1 MEVGEVGVHV
11 ERETVIGHPAFHRDP
26 DGRYGLPTDTV
37 GVMVWLLGALTIAA
51 WIMPGRKV
59 GRVLLDWVPFMV
71 VLVAYDYSRGLATK
85 VGMPIH
91 VQLPADIDKVI
102 GFGQIPT
109 VRLQRLLG
117 VRTDHIQ
124 WWETIPTIVYVTH
137 FLASPIVAAV
147 LWVRDRELWVGYIKR
162 YMTLVAA
169 GFTTYVLV
177 PWSPPWL
184 AARDGLIPAV
194 TRSTGHGWDYLHL
207 SIASHVLDVGQ
218 AGVNLNAALPSL
230 HAAFAMLIAV
240 YLWPRA
246 NRPGRIALGIYAFAM
261 GFSLVLMGE
270 HWVNDIIAGW
280 IYVAVVQLAWNAADR
295 RRAQRSSGSGTTRSQ
310 RSRQSS
316 QR

>member
-1 MEVGEVGVHV
+1 MLLVGYGLVFVL
-11 ERETVIGHPAFHRDP
+11 FL
-26 DGRYGLPTDTV
+26 GRYGLPTDTV

-51 WIMPGRKV
+51 WAMPGRRV
-59 GRVLLDWVPFMV
+59 GQVLLDWVPFMV

-91 VQLPADIDKVI
+91 VQLPVDIDKVI
-102 GFGQIPT
+102 GLGQVPT
-109 VRLQRLLG
+109 VRLQHLLG
-117 VRTDHIQ
+117 VREDRIQ

-137 FLASPIVAAV
+137 FLASPVVAAA
-147 LWVRDRELWVGYIKR
+147 LWVRDRGLWLGYIKR
-162 YMTLVAA
+162 YVTLVAA
-169 GFTTYVLV
+169 GFLTYVLV

-184 AARDGLIPAV
+184 AAKDGLIPHI

-207 SIASHVLDVGQ
+207 GIASHLLTVGQ
-218 AGVNLNAALPSL
+218 AGVNLNAAMPSL
-230 HAAFAMLIAV
+230 HASFAMLIAV

-246 NRPGRIALGIYAFAM
+246 NRAGRVLLGTYALAM
-261 GFSLVLMGE
+261 AFSLVLMGE

-280 IYVAVVQLAWNAADR
+280 IYVAVIQLAWRSADA
-295 RRAQRSSGSGTTRSQ
+295 RRAQRSKGSGTSRSQ

>member
-1 MEVGEVGVHV
+1 MLLVGYGLVFVL
-11 ERETVIGHPAFHRDP
+11 FL
-26 DGRYGLPTDTV
+26 GRYGLPTDTV

-51 WIMPGRKV
+51 WSMPGRRV
-59 GRVLLDWVPFMV
+59 GQVLLDWVPFMV

-91 VQLPADIDKVI
+91 VQLPVDLDKAI
-102 GFGQIPT
+102 GLGQVPT
-109 VRLQRLLG
+109 IRLQHLLG
-117 VRTDHIQ
+117 VRPNRIQ

-147 LWVRDRELWVGYIKR
+147 LWVRDRDLWLGYIKR
-162 YMTLVAA
+162 YVTLVAA
-169 GFTTYVLV
+169 GFVTYVLV

-184 AARDGLIPAV
+184 AAKDGLIPDV

-207 SIASHVLDVGQ
+207 SIASHLLTVGQ
-218 AGVNLNAALPSL
+218 AGVNLNAAMPSL
-230 HAAFAMLIAV
+230 HASFAMLIAV

-246 NRPGRIALGIYAFAM
+246 KRAGRVLLGTYAVAM
-261 GFSLVLMGE
+261 AFSLVLMGE

-280 IYVAVVQLAWNAADR
+280 IYVAVIQLAWNAAEA
-295 RRAQRSSGSGTTRSQ
+295 RRAQRSNGSGTSRSQ